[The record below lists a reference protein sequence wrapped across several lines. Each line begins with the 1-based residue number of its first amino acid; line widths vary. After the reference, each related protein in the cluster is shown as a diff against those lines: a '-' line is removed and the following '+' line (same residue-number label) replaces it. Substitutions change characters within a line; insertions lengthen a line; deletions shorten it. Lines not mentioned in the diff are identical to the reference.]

1 MEMVDG
7 NFRPT
12 TPRRRTGMMSDP
24 HSQNRSSGGKHRRA
38 PPPAKTAKARPGR
51 ETSDQARERLLD
63 EELDDT
69 FPASDPPS
77 WTMGGSVVSTR
88 RH

>member
-1 MEMVDG
+1 MEEAAG
-7 NFRPT
+7 FFCRPLAT
-12 TPRRRTGMMSDP
+12 EDSMTSDP
-24 HSQNRSSGGKHRRA
+24 HTQDH
-38 PPPAKTAKARPGR
+38 PTGR
-51 ETSDQARERLLD
+51 ERTPEWPGIDGAATQAARESPAEERERLLD

-77 WTMGGSVVSTR
+77 WTMGGSVVSTL

>member
-1 MEMVDG
+1 
-7 NFRPT
+7 
-12 TPRRRTGMMSDP
+12 MMSDP
-24 HSQNRSSGGKHRRA
+24 HTRNHS
-38 PPPAKTAKARPGR
+38 TGR
-51 ETSDQARERLLD
+51 EPRGRLGMDGAHTHARETVAEERERLMD

-77 WTMGGSVVSTR
+77 WTMGGSVVSTL

>member
-1 MEMVDG
+1 MHDSPTQQHFRGDG
-7 NFRPT
+7 NAGPAARFRKHPPDRDD
-12 TPRRRTGMMSDP
+12 PR
-24 HSQNRSSGGKHRRA
+24 A
-38 PPPAKTAKARPGR
+38 
-51 ETSDQARERLLD
+51 ERERLVD

-77 WTMGGSVVSTR
+77 WTMGGSHVGTL

>member
-1 MEMVDG
+1 MHDFPTQKHSRG
-7 NFRPT
+7 DDKKPAPRFR
-12 TPRRRTGMMSDP
+12 
-24 HSQNRSSGGKHRRA
+24 KHPPDREASRA
-38 PPPAKTAKARPGR
+38 
-51 ETSDQARERLLD
+51 ERERLVD

-77 WTMGGSVVSTR
+77 WTMGGSHLSTL

>member
-1 MEMVDG
+1 MA
-7 NFRPT
+7 
-12 TPRRRTGMMSDP
+12 SDP
-24 HSQNRSSGGKHRRA
+24 HTRNHPS
-38 PPPAKTAKARPGR
+38 GR
-51 ETSDQARERLLD
+51 EARNRPVTEGRARALESATEERERLMD

-77 WTMGGSVVSTR
+77 WTMGGSVVSTL

>member
-1 MEMVDG
+1 
-7 NFRPT
+7 
-12 TPRRRTGMMSDP
+12 MMSDP
-24 HSQNRSSGGKHRRA
+24 HTRNPSSGERRLV
-38 PPPAKTAKARPGR
+38 PPPTDRASTQSAV
-51 ETSDQARERLLD
+51 EERERLLD

-77 WTMGGSVVSTR
+77 WTMGGSVVSSL